1 MSPNAA
7 PDRVP
12 PADSGRRRT
21 RHLVGVGAASVALL
35 LAVAYAVICAIAP
48 LPEPVVTLDE
58 PAAVS
63 FAADDAPVQ
72 QAVDAEA
79 EPTAVG
85 WLHGDETWVNSREP
99 APIASISKLVT
110 VLVVLD
116 AQPVEAGA
124 DGPVHVWTAEDAA
137 RQAQYL
143 ADDGVVFPIPVGTE
157 VTARQMLQLAL
168 IPSANDFTAA
178 YAYSVFGDNEAFLA
192 AVHAWQE
199 RENLASLTL
208 FEPTGMDE
216 RNAASASDVLQI
228 ARLALQ
234 NETIAEIVAM
244 PEVTLPWGIGDL
256 ESTNPLFG
264 ALDGVVGV
272 KTGRTSTAGY
282 NLAAARTSDALGR
295 DVVQLSVVL
304 GRTSA
309 EDRLQSSLTMFSAL
323 ERAPQRLAITTRG
336 ERVGT
341 VTTVDGAEIPILS
354 DGDAEVV
361 LLPGEAVTRK
371 AALRPGRVSAAGEP
385 DAGLTGADAEAGQVV
400 GELRTSGTSTWATA
414 DSSGGAIDLV
424 TGSDIVAP
432 NYGWR
437 LTHPRELFT
446 WS

>member
-1 MSPNAA
+1 M
-7 PDRVP
+7 
-12 PADSGRRRT
+12 
-21 RHLVGVGAASVALL
+21 AASIVLL
-35 LAVAYAVICAIAP
+35 LAMAYAIICAIAP

-58 PAAVS
+58 PTSAR
-63 FAADDAPVQ
+63 FAAADTQVQ
-72 QAVDAEA
+72 QAVDAET

-85 WLHGDETWVNSREP
+85 WLHEDEVWTNSRSP

-116 AQPVEAGA
+116 AQPVAAGA

-137 RQAQYL
+137 RQAEYL
-143 ADDGVVFPIPVGTE
+143 ADNGVAFPIPIGTE

-168 IPSANDFTAA
+168 VPSANDFATA

-192 AVHAWQE
+192 AVRAWQE
-199 RENLASLTL
+199 RESLTSLTL

-216 RNAASASDVLQI
+216 RNAASASDVLRI
-228 ARLALQ
+228 ARLALE

-244 PEVTLPWGIGDL
+244 PQVSLPWGVGTL
-256 ESTNPLFG
+256 ESTNPLYG

-295 DVVQLSVVL
+295 DVVQISVVL
-304 GRTSA
+304 GRESA
-309 EDRLQSSLTMFSAL
+309 EDRLRSSLTMLSAL
-323 ERAPQRLAITTRG
+323 DAAPQRLTITARG
-336 ERVGT
+336 ERLGT
-341 VTTVDGAEIPILS
+341 ATTVDGVEIPILS
-354 DGDAEVV
+354 DDDAEAV
-361 LLPGEAVTRK
+361 LLPGEAATRT
-371 AALRPGRVSAAGEP
+371 AVLERGGFSAAGEP
-385 DAGLTGADAEAGQVV
+385 DAGLTGADAEAGRII
-400 GELRTSGTSTWATA
+400 GELRISVPNDPNHSDNSNNRNDAA
-414 DSSGGAIDLV
+414 VDLV

-432 NYGWR
+432 SYGWR